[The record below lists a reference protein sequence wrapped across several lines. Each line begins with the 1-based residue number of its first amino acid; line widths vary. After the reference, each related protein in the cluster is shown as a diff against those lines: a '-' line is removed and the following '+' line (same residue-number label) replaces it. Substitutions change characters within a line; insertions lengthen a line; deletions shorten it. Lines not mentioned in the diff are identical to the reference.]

1 MTFSSSVSDDEMRQL
16 SRGDKSSVLKICQ
29 KNGLALRHA
38 PERWRSQ
45 REVVCVAVADN
56 YRALE
61 FASQTMKDTEEVVR
75 TAVITDGW
83 AFRFASKR
91 LRRDRAFCNEM
102 KSLSPSA
109 WTFCDDIEELP
120 FSSTSIARET
130 PSCSF
135 MTSSA
140 TINSSLLVEQAHQNS
155 ALARAC
161 NLPSLRKRFGSAI

>member
-1 MTFSSSVSDDEMRQL
+1 MAFSSSVSDDEMRQL

-91 LRRDRAFCNEM
+91 LRRDRALPWNVAVG
-102 KSLSPSA
+102 KLLSLVWAP
-109 WTFCDDIEELP
+109 
-120 FSSTSIARET
+120 
-130 PSCSF
+130 
-135 MTSSA
+135 
-140 TINSSLLVEQAHQNS
+140 
-155 ALARAC
+155 LARYITGC
-161 NLPSLRKRFGSAI
+161 R